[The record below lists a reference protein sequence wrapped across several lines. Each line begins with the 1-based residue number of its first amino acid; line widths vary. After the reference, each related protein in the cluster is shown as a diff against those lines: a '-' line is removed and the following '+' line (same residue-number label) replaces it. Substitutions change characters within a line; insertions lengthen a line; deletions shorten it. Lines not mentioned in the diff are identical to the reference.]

1 MPAYHGTST
10 ADTRSVPEPA
20 GALAVAGMKRYI
32 AKYKLQNSKKS
43 FVATVSGANMNFD
56 RLRFVAERAEI
67 GEGREALL
75 SVIIPEKAGSFL
87 ELHNQILPRA
97 ITEFSYRYSS
107 KEKAYIFLSFSLSS
121 KSQREEELQG
131 IISAINLTLAKHNA
145 KGQHTFHALD
155 ISHNELAKSHA
166 RYLVGGRQSVPNERL
181 FRFEFPERPGALKK
195 FLEGLRSGWNISLF
209 HYRYIGGDIGKI
221 LAGFQIPQE
230 DSERFDAYLKELD
243 YRYVEET
250 DNVVGKSYLGGVDE
264 QM

>member
-1 MPAYHGTST
+1 
-10 ADTRSVPEPA
+10 
-20 GALAVAGMKRYI
+20 MKRYI
-32 AKYKLQNSKKS
+32 TKHKLQDSKKA

-97 ITEFSYRYSS
+97 VTEFSYRYSS

-121 KSQREEELQG
+121 RSQREQELQG
-131 IISAINLTLAKHNA
+131 IISAINLTLSKHNTST
-145 KGQHTFHALD
+145 QHTFHAVD
-155 ISHNELAKSHA
+155 ISHNELAKTHA

-195 FLEGLRSGWNISLF
+195 FLEGLDSGWSISLF
-209 HYRYIGGDIGKI
+209 HYRFIGGDIGKI
-221 LAGFQIPQE
+221 LAGFQIPQQ
-230 DSERFDAYLKELD
+230 DFERFDAYLKDLD
-243 YRYVEET
+243 YRFVEET
-250 DNVVGKSYLGGVDE
+250 DNVVVKSYLSGLNE
-264 QM
+264 Q